1 VSCSSGWLRSVSGTR
16 QSSERI
22 TMQRKHLLSLAIA
35 AAAFASIAVF
45 AQKGGPS
52 RDEIIEAVSP
62 DLPAVRAQQNFA
74 LKASGIAAKED
85 SSRAAAP
92 TLEEVGDVD
101 SFGRNVVWLGLT
113 SAFINLDETCPVD
126 PGNPDEL
133 CQVLAPAPAFTSF
146 NFEDAARITLP
157 GKSTHSLLCYWF
169 SPVLTVNYSNFGAT
183 RVIGRFRYTP
193 TLTVENP
200 VLDDPALID
209 PTTGAPF
216 GGKLLTSMTSSERY
230 EVPLEPGVSFSER
243 TRDSAVCMAGLL
255 TRRSLVENY
264 GLTDAQA
271 KEFFKR
277 PTTIRMNVSGSA
289 QHVGFAS
296 LVFGL
301 RVVGD
306 SR

>member
-1 VSCSSGWLRSVSGTR
+1 
-16 QSSERI
+16 
-22 TMQRKHLLSLAIA
+22 MQRKHLLSLGIA

-62 DLPAVRAQQNFA
+62 DLPATQSQQRLMRN
-74 LKASGIAAKED
+74 ASDSANTAA
-85 SSRAAAP
+85 SASRAPTP

-101 SFGRNVVWLGLT
+101 SFGRNVKWLGVA
-113 SAFINLDETCPVD
+113 SAFINLSGTCPVD
-126 PGNPDEL
+126 PDNPDEL
-133 CQVLAPAPAFTSF
+133 CQVLAPAPAFTAF
-146 NFEDAARITLP
+146 NFQDAARLTLP
-157 GKSTHSLLCYWF
+157 GKSSHSLLCYWF
-169 SPVLTVNYSNFGAT
+169 SPVLNVGYSNFSAT
-183 RVIGRFRYTP
+183 RVVARFRYNP

-209 PTTGAPF
+209 PTTGVPF

-255 TRRSLVENY
+255 SRRSLIENY
-264 GLTDAQA
+264 GLTEAQA
-271 KEFFKR
+271 KEFFKK

-289 QHVGFAS
+289 QHVSFAS

-306 SR
+306 

>member
-1 VSCSSGWLRSVSGTR
+1 
-16 QSSERI
+16 
-22 TMQRKHLLSLAIA
+22 MQRKHLLSLGIA
-35 AAAFASIAVF
+35 VAAFASIAVF

-62 DLPAVRAQQNFA
+62 DLPAAPARQSFA
-74 LKASGIAAKED
+74 LKASGSAAKED

-92 TLEEVGDVD
+92 TVEEVGDVD
-101 SFGRNVVWLGLT
+101 SFGRDVVWLGLT
-113 SAFINLDETCPVD
+113 STFISLDETCTID
-126 PGNPDEL
+126 PENPDAL
-133 CQVLAPAPAFTSF
+133 CQVLAAAPGFTSF
-146 NFEDAARITLP
+146 NFQDAARITLP
-157 GKSTHSLLCYWF
+157 GKSTDSLLCYWF

-216 GGKLLTSMTSSERY
+216 GGQLLTSMTSSESY
-230 EVPLEPGVSFSER
+230 QVPLEPGVAFTER
-243 TRDSAVCMAGLL
+243 TRDSAVCIAGLL
-255 TRRSLVENY
+255 SKRSLIENY
-264 GLTDAQA
+264 GLTEAQA
-271 KEFFKR
+271 KQFFKE

-289 QHVGFAS
+289 QYVGFAS